1 LISDEIYGLSVF
13 DVEGAKRTPFTSVL
27 SIDPTGILRTDL
39 IHVLYGMSK
48 DFGAAGLRLGCLV
61 SQNKEMTKATR
72 AIGRFNWPSE
82 MSCVIAA
89 TILEDK
95 NFVAEFTKK
104 SRGLLS
110 EHYTIAT
117 KILDKAGIDYVRDG
131 NAGFFLWIDLSPY
144 LTTKTDEAK
153 GWEAEAA
160 LKKSILEAGVEMS
173 SGAGYHEEKPGWF
186 RVLFTVEK
194 DALEEALKRII
205 TTAKR
210 QLVSSQ

>member
-1 LISDEIYGLSVF
+1 
-13 DVEGAKRTPFTSVL
+13 
-27 SIDPTGILRTDL
+27 
-39 IHVLYGMSK
+39 
-48 DFGAAGLRLGCLV
+48 
-61 SQNKEMTKATR
+61 
-72 AIGRFNWPSE
+72 
-82 MSCVIAA
+82 VIAT

-95 NFVAEFTKK
+95 TFVAEFTKK

-110 EHYTIAT
+110 KHYTIAT

-131 NAGFFLWIDLSPY
+131 WDLLHALVKQMNTVSTDPDNSNAGFFLWIDLSPY

-194 DALEEALKRII
+194 DALEEALKRSRVPS
-205 TTAKR
+205 AAPKFK
-210 QLVSSQ
+210 